1 MPVWTDKQKEFIR
14 EAIDKHH
21 RWNFKGGA
29 TRSGKTYLDFKYVIP
44 QRIRA
49 RAGLDGLSVILGVTN
64 STIERNVLEP
74 MRKIYGED
82 FVSRISSDNTILLFG
97 EKCYALGAEKI
108 SQLSK
113 LRGAS
118 FKYCYGDEV
127 ADWSSDVF
135 DLLKSRLDKSYSCFD
150 GTFNPKSPQ
159 HWLKKFIDSDAD
171 IFSQTYSI
179 DDNPFLDPSFVENL
193 KREYAGTVLFD
204 RYILG
209 NWVAAEGAI
218 YRTFADNPDRFI
230 CKRELTD
237 FHAPNHL
244 DIVKAVIGVDFG
256 GGTSAHAF
264 CCTGFTRGMKKVVV
278 LDEYREKEALTPEKL
293 NQAFADFVRSCKERW
308 FVTDVYCDSAEQT
321 LINGFRQTVAR
332 ERLMVNV
339 GNALKKPINE
349 RIRATCVLMGAD
361 RFLISEDCKETIDA
375 FRSAVWDAKKITE
388 DVRLDNGTTNIDSLD
403 AYEYSVERE
412 IPSLLGVR
420 V

>member
-1 MPVWTDKQKEFIR
+1 MPLTNKQQEYLNNCN
-14 EAIDKHH
+14 H
-21 RWNFKGGA
+21 RWSVKTGA
-29 TRSGKTYLDFKYVIP
+29 TGSGKTFVDIAATIP
-44 QRIRA
+44 KRILKCRGE
-49 RAGLDGLSVILGVTN
+49 GLIVLMGNTKGTL
-64 STIERNVLEP
+64 ERNILSP
-74 MRKIYGED
+74 MRDLYGPL
-82 FVSRISSDNTILLFG
+82 VGTISSDNTVQVFG
-97 EKCYALGAEKI
+97 KKVYALGADNKKHVARI
-108 SQLSK
+108 Q
-113 LRGAS
+113 GAS
-118 FKYCYGDEV
+118 MEYVYGDEV
-127 ADWSSDVF
+127 TTWSEEVF
-135 DLLKSRLDKSYSCFD
+135 QMLKSRLRCEHSHFD
-150 GTFNPKSPQ
+150 GTCNPDHPS
-159 HWLKKFIDSDAD
+159 HWFKKFLDSDAD
-171 IFSQTYSI
+171 IYQQAYVI
-179 DDNPFLDPSFVENL
+179 EDGVLPKDIVEQL
-193 KREYAGTVLFD
+193 KKEYAGTVYYD
-204 RYILG
+204 RFIRGL
-209 NWVAAEGAI
+209 WVAADGVI
-218 YRTFADNPDRFI
+218 YKVFADNPDRFI

-237 FHAPNHL
+237 FHSPNHL

-375 FRSAVWDAKKITE
+375 FRSAVWDSKKITE

-403 AYEYSVERE
+403 AFEYSIERE

>member
-1 MPVWTDKQKEFIR
+1 MPLTNKQQEYLNNCN
-14 EAIDKHH
+14 H
-21 RWNFKGGA
+21 RWSVKTGA
-29 TRSGKTYLDFKYVIP
+29 TGSGKTFVDIAATIP
-44 QRIRA
+44 KRILKCRGE
-49 RAGLDGLSVILGVTN
+49 GLIVLMGNTKGTL
-64 STIERNVLEP
+64 ERNILSP
-74 MRKIYGED
+74 MRDLYGPL
-82 FVSRISSDNTILLFG
+82 VGTISSDNTVQVFG
-97 EKCYALGAEKI
+97 KKVYALGADNKKHVARI
-108 SQLSK
+108 Q
-113 LRGAS
+113 GAS
-118 FKYCYGDEV
+118 MEYVYGDEV
-127 ADWSSDVF
+127 TTWSEEVF
-135 DLLKSRLDKSYSCFD
+135 QMLKSRLRCEHSHFD
-150 GTFNPKSPQ
+150 GTCNPDHPS
-159 HWLKKFIDSDAD
+159 HWFKKFLDSDAD
-171 IFSQTYSI
+171 IYQQAYVI
-179 DDNPFLDPSFVENL
+179 EDGVLPKDIVEQL
-193 KREYAGTVLFD
+193 KKEYAGTVYYD
-204 RYILG
+204 RFIRGL
-209 NWVAAEGAI
+209 WVAADGVI
-218 YRTFADNPDRFI
+218 YKVFADNPDRFI
-230 CKRELTD
+230 CKRELVD
-237 FHAPNHL
+237 FHSQNHL
-244 DIVKAVIGVDFG
+244 DIVKASIGVDFG

-293 NQAFADFVRSCKERW
+293 NQVFADFVRSCKERW

>member
-1 MPVWTDKQKEFIR
+1 MPLTNKQQEYLNNCN
-14 EAIDKHH
+14 H
-21 RWNFKGGA
+21 RWSVKTGA
-29 TRSGKTYLDFKYVIP
+29 TGSGKTFVDIAATIP
-44 QRIRA
+44 KRILKCRGE
-49 RAGLDGLSVILGVTN
+49 GLIVLMGNTKGTL
-64 STIERNVLEP
+64 ERNILSP
-74 MRKIYGED
+74 MRDLYGPL
-82 FVSRISSDNTILLFG
+82 VGTISSDNTVQVFG
-97 EKCYALGAEKI
+97 KKVYALGADNKKHVARI
-108 SQLSK
+108 Q
-113 LRGAS
+113 GAS
-118 FKYCYGDEV
+118 MEYVYGDEV
-127 ADWSSDVF
+127 TTWSEEVF
-135 DLLKSRLDKSYSCFD
+135 QMLKSRLRCEHSHFD
-150 GTFNPKSPQ
+150 GTCNPDHPS
-159 HWLKKFIDSDAD
+159 HWFKKFLDSDAD
-171 IFSQTYSI
+171 IYQQAYVI
-179 DDNPFLDPSFVENL
+179 EDGVLPKDIVEQL
-193 KREYAGTVLFD
+193 KKEYAGTVYYD
-204 RYILG
+204 RFIRGL
-209 NWVAAEGAI
+209 WVAADGVI
-218 YRTFADNPDRFI
+218 YKVFADNPDRFI
-230 CKRELTD
+230 CKRELVD
-237 FHAPNHL
+237 FHSPNHL

-375 FRSAVWDAKKITE
+375 FRSAVWDSKKLTE
-388 DVRLDNGTTNIDSLD
+388 DVRLDNGTTNVDNLD
-403 AYEYSVERE
+403 AFEYSIERE